1 MVSKM
6 NPTDSAV
13 TEVEVGSFDEL
24 YFKRLLSRA
33 NRTISNVRRIDVEEL
48 LELAFVDGTARPFA
62 ERLLRSRPELK
73 DDVERVLE
81 DLGA

>member
-1 MVSKM
+1 MIQAEGVA
-6 NPTDSAV
+6 TGAQ
-13 TEVEVGSFDEL
+13 SFDEL

-62 ERLLRSRPELK
+62 ERLLRSRPELREE
-73 DDVERVLE
+73 VERVLE
-81 DLGA
+81 ELSA

>member
-1 MVSKM
+1 M

>member
-1 MVSKM
+1 MIQAEGVVSEA
-6 NPTDSAV
+6 P
-13 TEVEVGSFDEL
+13 SFDEL

-48 LELAFVDGTARPFA
+48 LELAFVDGTARPVA
-62 ERLLRSRPELK
+62 ERLLRSVPELK
-73 DDVERVLE
+73 EEVERVLE